1 MPDPAPTLHA
11 CPHCGARVSIP
22 AGQLSEK
29 CAFCDTPLVAWDG
42 AREPVDL
49 VAPFVLD
56 RAQAAARL
64 KQHLG
69 ARMWAPEAV
78 RRLDPQDL
86 HGVLVP
92 FYCFDATAHSTYSA
106 RVGIWW
112 YRTETYTVIV
122 NGKVQTRTRTVR
134 ETEWFSVHGSHVAS
148 YQDHLVS
155 GSHGLP
161 EAESNELEPFD
172 LGLARPFDPALI
184 AGWAAE
190 LPDVGHEE
198 AHRTAAA
205 ELRGVENRAIASFL
219 PGNENAD
226 VHNDTRLEVGQLRL
240 VLLPVWTAAY
250 QHKNKPMR
258 LLVNGQTGEVV
269 GKVPRSW
276 VKITLAVLLAL
287 ALIGGAVLCGGLIAA
302 IAGQLS

>member
-1 MPDPAPTLHA
+1 MPPASPTLRA
-11 CPHCGARVSIP
+11 CPHCGAHVSLP
-22 AGQLSEK
+22 AGQISEK
-29 CAFCDTPLVAWDG
+29 CAFCDTPLVAWSG
-42 AREPVDL
+42 EGEPVDL

-56 RAQAAARL
+56 RAQAMARL

-69 ARMWAPEAV
+69 ARFWAPEAV
-78 RRLDPQDL
+78 RRLDPRDL
-86 HGVLVP
+86 DGVLVP
-92 FYCFDATAHSTYSA
+92 FYCFDATAHSDYSA

-112 YRTETYTVIV
+112 YRTRTYTVVV
-122 NGKVQTRTRTVR
+122 NGKVQTRTQTVR
-134 ETEWFSVHGSHVAS
+134 ETEWFPVSGSHVAS

-155 GSHGLP
+155 GSRGLP

-172 LGLARPFDPALI
+172 LGQARPFDPALL

-198 AHRTAAA
+198 AQRTATA
-205 ELRGVENRAIASFL
+205 ELRATENRAIAAFL
-219 PGNENAD
+219 PGDEKDD
-226 VHNDTRLEVGQLRL
+226 VRNDTRLEVGQVRL
-240 VLLPVWTAAY
+240 VLLPVWMAAY
-250 QHKNKPMR
+250 QHRQKPMR

-287 ALIGGAVLCGGLIAA
+287 TLIGGAVLCGGLITV